1 MKDRDQMQKLRK
13 RYIEL
18 VKIHG
23 EEIAELDSFREALLE
38 LNRKHREAAL
48 AMYSRIISK
57 IERKTGR
64 TKAVKQ

>member
-48 AMYSRIISK
+48 AMYSRIISF
-57 IERKTGR
+57 TGSLL
-64 TKAVKQ
+64 